1 MLGGFRSTFQRVQ
14 RTTFFHLNTFQMY
27 KISNISFSG
36 EGAVTALTITDN
48 SGNVVFTFCG
58 LPQQGATQPR
68 QQTADNAPKAANF
81 KPKQPKGKDTNGMI
95 PKPLYARLMACKTEA
110 DLQAAIAANKFW
122 RDNANFQRTVE
133 KAREKLNG

>member
-1 MLGGFRSTFQRVQ
+1 
-14 RTTFFHLNTFQMY
+14 MY

-48 SGNVVFTFCG
+48 SGNVVFSFCG
-58 LPQQGATQPR
+58 LPQQQQGATQPR

-81 KPKQPKGKDTNGMI
+81 NPKQPKGKDTNGMI

-110 DLQAAIAANKFW
+110 ELQQAIDDNKYW
-122 RDNANFQRTVE
+122 RDNTNFKKTVE
-133 KAREKLNG
+133 KAREKLNV

>member
-1 MLGGFRSTFQRVQ
+1 
-14 RTTFFHLNTFQMY
+14 MY

-48 SGNVVFTFCG
+48 SGNVIFTFCG

-81 KPKQPKGKDTNGMI
+81 NPKQPKGKDTNGMI

-110 DLQAAIAANKFW
+110 ELQQAIDDNKYW
-122 RDNANFQRTVE
+122 RDNANFKKTVE
-133 KAREKLNG
+133 KAREKLNR